1 MSHSEEDKKD
11 HQDSNENGKHLHVAA
26 DDQDTEAGS
35 DEATPD
41 LETKIALLEQEL
53 GLYKDRYVR
62 AVAEMENIRR
72 RSEKER
78 SDLLKYGLENTLK
91 DLLPVLDSFELAVPS
106 EAATPDADETEKSFH
121 AGVLMVKKQMLD
133 TLKKHGLEQVE
144 AKDKPF
150 DPNFHQAIQRVESA
164 EHKEETVAGE
174 FQKGYV
180 LNGRLIRPAMVSV
193 FIPV

>member
-1 MSHSEEDKKD
+1 MSHTEEENKERPE
-11 HQDSNENGKHLHVAA
+11 SNENGKHLHVAA
-26 DDQDTEAGS
+26 DDQEMEAGS
-35 DEATPD
+35 DEPATD
-41 LETKIALLEQEL
+41 LETKIAALEQEL
-53 GLYKDRYVR
+53 SHYKDRYVR
-62 AVAEMENIRR
+62 AVAEMENVRR

-106 EAATPDADETEKSFH
+106 DTVAPDVDAGEKSFH
-121 AGVLMVKKQMLD
+121 SGVLMVKKQMLD
-133 TLKKHGLEQVE
+133 TLKKHGLEQID

>member
-1 MSHSEEDKKD
+1 
-11 HQDSNENGKHLHVAA
+11 
-26 DDQDTEAGS
+26 
-35 DEATPD
+35 
-41 LETKIALLEQEL
+41 
-53 GLYKDRYVR
+53 
-62 AVAEMENIRR
+62 
-72 RSEKER
+72 
-78 SDLLKYGLENTLK
+78 LK

-106 EAATPDADETEKSFH
+106 DTVAPDVDAGEKSFH
-121 AGVLMVKKQMLD
+121 SGVLMVKKQMLD
-133 TLKKHGLEQVE
+133 TLKKHGLEQID

>member
-1 MSHSEEDKKD
+1 MSHSRDE
-11 HQDSNENGKHLHVAA
+11 ENGIENNQDETAARPDGSVPEEASGNGEDLGTKVA
-26 DDQDTEAGS
+26 S
-35 DEATPD
+35 
-41 LETKIALLEQEL
+41 LEDEL
-53 GLYKDRYVR
+53 GQYKDRYMR
-62 AVAEMENIRR
+62 AVAEMENVRR

-78 SDLLKYGLENTLK
+78 LDLSKYALEGMCR
-91 DLLPVLDSFELAVPS
+91 DLLPVLDSFEQAIGADNT
-106 EAATPDADETEKSFH
+106 EAETDKSFYS
-121 AGVLMVKKQMLD
+121 GMVMVKKQLLD
-133 TLKKHGLEQVE
+133 VLRKHGLEQIS
-144 AKDKPF
+144 AKDQPF

>member
-1 MSHSEEDKKD
+1 MSHTEEENRD
-11 HQDSNENGKHLHVAA
+11 HQDSNENGRTLHVASDNQA
-26 DDQDTEAGS
+26 SEEGSEDAGN
-35 DEATPD
+35 D
-41 LETKIALLEQEL
+41 LETKIASLEQEL
-53 GLYKDRYVR
+53 SHYKDRYVR

-106 EAATPDADETEKSFH
+106 ETAAPEADANEKSFQS
-121 AGVLMVKKQMLD
+121 GVLMVKKQMLD
-133 TLKKHGLEQVE
+133 TLKKHGLEQIE

>member
-1 MSHSEEDKKD
+1 MSHTEEDNQD
-11 HQDSNENGKHLHVAA
+11 HRDSNENGKHLHVAS
-26 DDQDTEAGS
+26 DDEGSEAGS
-35 DEATPD
+35 EDAGSD
-41 LETKIALLEQEL
+41 LETKIATLEQEL
-53 GLYKDRYVR
+53 AHYKDRYVR

-78 SDLLKYGLENTLK
+78 SDLLKYGLESTLR

-106 EAATPDADETEKSFH
+106 ENATPEADANEKSFH
-121 AGVLMVKKQMLD
+121 SGVLMVKKQMLD
-133 TLKKHGLEQVE
+133 TLKKHGLEQIE

-164 EHKEETVAGE
+164 DHKEETVAGE